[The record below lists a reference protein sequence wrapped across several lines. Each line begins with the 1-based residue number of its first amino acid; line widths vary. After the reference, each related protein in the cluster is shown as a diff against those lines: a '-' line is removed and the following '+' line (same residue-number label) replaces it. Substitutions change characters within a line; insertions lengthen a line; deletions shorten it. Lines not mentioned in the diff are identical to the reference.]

1 MILNPKYTQR
11 TFNMLLGYLKLD
23 KAPDKV
29 LDLAETLSP
38 TNRGRLATAMDE
50 VFLSNL
56 LTPEQVR
63 EFENYQRAHTIPLTR
78 EEMDQNWVDIFKEVD
93 AFAKDVLNDE
103 KYPDKEKLSLMFDE
117 LTAGAVEMEDI
128 LGITARRKQ
137 AA

>member
-1 MILNPKYTQR
+1 MILNHKYAQKSLD
-11 TFNMLLGYLKLD
+11 MLLEFLKLD

-38 TNRGRLATAMDE
+38 ANRERLATAMNE

-56 LTPEQVR
+56 LIPEQVLT
-63 EFENYQRAHTIPLTR
+63 FENYQRAHTIALTR
-78 EEMDQNWVDIFKEVD
+78 EEMDQNWVDIRKGLD
-93 AFAKDVLNDE
+93 DIAKDVLNDE